1 MIRKESAYDI
11 DQEIKETE
19 AKLEELRG
27 KRNQLSM
34 MSPEQRVA
42 IFLHDH
48 TCHADH
54 NGGECGWGYEISSK
68 DGHNWNGSS
77 HKRHLA
83 KAVELVKLVGEETA
97 VQVVNILK
105 GL

>member
-1 MIRKESAYDI
+1 MRKESAYDI

-27 KRNQLSM
+27 KRNKLSM

-54 NGGECGWGYEISSK
+54 NDGHCGWGYEVTAKGGHSW
-68 DGHNWNGSS
+68 DGSA
-77 HKRHLA
+77 HKRYFE
-83 KAVELVKLVGEETA
+83 KAEKLVELIGEETA
-97 VQVVNILK
+97 IQVVNILK
-105 GL
+105 GV